1 MNKMDAKNKFRL
13 RTFLYYLMVEPWSEK
28 VSLPNF
34 RTLNIILLCL
44 SLLYKWKWVMF
55 ISLFLTV
62 LFHLISEYKSGK
74 HIHWYR
80 ERKYPEQRKALK
92 EVREERNEI
101 KSS

>member
-1 MNKMDAKNKFRL
+1 
-13 RTFLYYLMVEPWSEK
+13 
-28 VSLPNF
+28 
-34 RTLNIILLCL
+34 
-44 SLLYKWKWVMF
+44 MF